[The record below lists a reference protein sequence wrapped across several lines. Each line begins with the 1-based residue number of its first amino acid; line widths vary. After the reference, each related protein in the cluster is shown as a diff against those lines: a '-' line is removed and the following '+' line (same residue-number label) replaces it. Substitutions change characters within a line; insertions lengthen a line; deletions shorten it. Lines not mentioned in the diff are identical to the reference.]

1 MKEGRE
7 EPNGLKADEGFTI
20 CVMFMSFTGYWN
32 RENWFPY
39 WKKEHEACRNGVVL
53 IDMSFMSKFLV
64 QGRDAGKILNFLS
77 TANVDGPCE
86 SIVYTQWLSKSG
98 KMEADVTV
106 MKLAEDK
113 FIVVATDTMHRH
125 VETLIRREIEDSDA
139 RAFYTD
145 VTGGFAQMNIQ
156 GPKSRELLQL
166 LTDTDMS
173 DEAFPFRAAKK
184 IAIGYAWITCVRITY
199 VGELGYELYVPAE
212 HATHVYDRI
221 METNEKHNVGLVH
234 AGLRALGSLRME
246 KGYRDYGHDMDNRD
260 GIYSVGLGFTCDY
273 EKEGG
278 FKGKE
283 AALKEK
289 SSPATHRLVQVLVLD
304 PEPLMYHAEV
314 IYRNGKVVGHIA
326 SASYG
331 HTLGGAVGLGMVSA
345 PAGGAE
351 VVNKQYLEEG
361 QWEVEIAGVKYPC
374 KASLR
379 PLYDPNNKKI
389 RC

>member
-1 MKEGRE
+1 
-7 EPNGLKADEGFTI
+7 
-20 CVMFMSFTGYWN
+20 
-32 RENWFPY
+32 
-39 WKKEHEACRNGVVL
+39 
-53 IDMSFMSKFLV
+53 MSKFLV
-64 QGRDAGKILNFLS
+64 QGKDAGKVLNYLS
-77 TANVDGPCE
+77 TADVDGRCE
-86 SIVYTQWLSKSG
+86 MITYTQWLNNDG
-98 KMEADVTV
+98 QMEADITV
-106 MKLAEDK
+106 VKLAEDK

-125 VETLIRREIEDSDA
+125 VETILQREIEDTDA
-139 RAFYTD
+139 RACSVD
-145 VTGGFAQMNIQ
+145 VTGAFAQMNIQ

-173 DEAFPFRAAKK
+173 DEAFPFRAAKR
-184 IAIGYAWITCVRITY
+184 IAIGYAWVTCVRITY

-221 METNEKHNVGLVH
+221 MEVNEKNKIGIVH

-246 KGYRDYGHDMDNRD
+246 KAYRDYGHDMDNRD

-278 FKGKE
+278 FRGKE

-289 SSPATHRLVQVLVLD
+289 TAPATHRLVQVLIQD

-314 IYRNGKVVGHIA
+314 IYRNSKVVGHIA

-345 PAGGAE
+345 AAGGAE
-351 VVNKQYLEEG
+351 VVNKQFLEEG
-361 QWEVEIAGVKYPC
+361 KWEVEIAGKMYPA
-374 KASLR
+374 KVSLR
-379 PLYDPNNKKI
+379 PMYDPNNKKI

>member
-1 MKEGRE
+1 V
-7 EPNGLKADEGFTI
+7 I
-20 CVMFMSFTGYWN
+20 
-32 RENWFPY
+32 
-39 WKKEHEACRNGVVL
+39 

-77 TANVDGPCE
+77 TANVNGPKDN
-86 SIVYTQWLSKSG
+86 IVYTQWLDDHG

-106 MKLAEDK
+106 MKLEEDK

-125 VETLIRREIEDSDA
+125 VETLIRREIEDSEGH
-139 RAFYTD
+139 AFVAD
-145 VTGGFAQMNIQ
+145 VTGSFAQMNIQ
-156 GPKSRELLQL
+156 GPKSRELMQL

-173 DEAFPFRAAKK
+173 DAAFPFRAAKK
-184 IAIGYAWITCVRITY
+184 IAIGYAWVTCVRITY

-221 METNEKHNVGLVH
+221 MEVNEKHNVGLVH
-234 AGLRALGSLRME
+234 AGLRTLGSLRME
-246 KGYRDYGHDMDNRD
+246 KAYRDYGHDMDNRD

-283 AALKEK
+283 AALLEK
-289 SSPATHRLVQVLVLD
+289 AQPATSRLLQILVLD
-304 PEPLMYHAEV
+304 PEPLMYHAEIV
-314 IYRNGKVVGHIA
+314 YRNDQVVGHVA

-331 HTLGGAVGLGMVSA
+331 HTLGGAVGLAMVTA
-345 PAGGAE
+345 PEG
-351 VVNKQYLEEG
+351 VVNKQFLEEG
-361 QWEVEIAGVKYPC
+361 KWEIEIAGKKYPA